1 MPPITAT
8 DTDTDDEDELTYTS
22 SRTDAA
28 SFDIVASSG
37 QLQTKAPLLYATQSS
52 YEVDGNCHHPS
63 LASDTITVTISVTQR
78 PRQSGGGGGG
88 GRPTNQRPTF
98 PSSETRT
105 RSVAENTPS
114 NQNIGSPVAAT
125 DSNSGDSLTYS
136 LGGPDAASFRIETFT
151 GHLKTEAPLDH
162 ETRASYSVTVSVHDG
177 KNLAGRLTPL
187 STPLSLSLSPSR

>member
-1 MPPITAT
+1 M
-8 DTDTDDEDELTYTS
+8 
-22 SRTDAA
+22 
-28 SFDIVASSG
+28 V
-37 QLQTKAPLLYATQSS
+37 YATQSS
-52 YEVDGNCHHPS
+52 YEVTVTATDPS

-88 GRPTNQRPTF
+88 GGGRPTNQRPAF

-105 RSVAENTPS
+105 RSVVENTPS

-125 DSNSGDSLTYS
+125 DSNSGDTLTYS
-136 LGGPDAASFRIETFT
+136 LGGPDAASFRIETST
-151 GHLKTEAPLDH
+151 GHLKSEAPLDH

-187 STPLSLSLSPSR
+187 STPLSLSP